1 MESEMNEQ
9 LELDLQHQT
18 DNDGQQDTRTP
29 SPFVPQLGLFR
40 KIGGRVMEVNL
51 GDTVVLTNGKRF
63 YVTGWDEVQ
72 GYVHGTSMCP
82 HKYFVSIPVDMF
94 GCYFA
99 EV

>member
-1 MESEMNEQ
+1 MNEQ

-29 SPFVPQLGLFR
+29 SPFVPQKALMR

-72 GYVHGTSMCP
+72 GYVHGTSMCEY
-82 HKYFVSIPVDMF
+82 KYFTSAPAETF
-94 GCYFA
+94 GCYFG
-99 EV
+99 ER

>member
-1 MESEMNEQ
+1 
-9 LELDLQHQT
+9 
-18 DNDGQQDTRTP
+18 
-29 SPFVPQLGLFR
+29 
-40 KIGGRVMEVNL
+40 MEVNL

-82 HKYFVSIPVDMF
+82 HKYFVSIPADMF